1 MFYIQIYD
9 VSLHPKPKW
18 SPGYKI
24 SKYKRH
30 DLNYVIV
37 IIGSQKLTDPNIIRD
52 IVKFILTIW
61 RTLSILVIKLIMHEK
76 CVPNKVVLY
85 LIKYL

>member
-9 VSLHPKPKW
+9 VSLQPKPKW

-24 SKYKRH
+24 SKYERY

-37 IIGSQKLTDPNIIRD
+37 IIGLQKLSDPNIIRD
-52 IVKFILTIW
+52 IVKKNFLNW
-61 RTLSILVIKLIMHEK
+61 RTMYDTLSILVIKLIMHDK
-76 CVPNKVVLY
+76 MCS
-85 LIKYL
+85 

>member
-9 VSLHPKPKW
+9 VNLQPKPKW

-24 SKYKRH
+24 SKYKRY

-37 IIGSQKLTDPNIIRD
+37 IIGLQKLSDPNIIRD
-52 IVKFILTIW
+52 IVKKNFLNW
-61 RTLSILVIKLIMHEK
+61 RTMYDTLSILVIKLIMHDK
-76 CVPNKVVLY
+76 MCS
-85 LIKYL
+85 

>member
-9 VSLHPKPKW
+9 VSLQPKPKW

-24 SKYKRH
+24 SKYKRY

-37 IIGSQKLTDPNIIRD
+37 IIGLQKLSDPNIIRD
-52 IVKFILTIW
+52 IVKKKFLNW
-61 RTLSILVIKLIMHEK
+61 RTMYDTLSILVIKLIMHDK
-76 CVPNKVVLY
+76 MCS
-85 LIKYL
+85 